1 VSRMA
6 TEQSTTAQNVTA
18 QNATAQN
25 ATAQATQIRPFE
37 EADREEV
44 MALADRL
51 TEGVAEWRDPDA
63 VLAAVRGWVR
73 DSVAAAGRPGHAAYV
88 AADETGVVGLITL
101 GERTHFA
108 GATDAYVSELIVRP
122 DRERQGIARRLMRV
136 GEDWAASRGRRY
148 ITLQTGTAND
158 VARAAYAAMGF
169 AEEEIQ
175 LTKEV
180 SSER

>member
-1 VSRMA
+1 MTTEQRTAEQRTAEQVA
-6 TEQSTTAQNVTA
+6 TEQSGVAQVV
-18 QNATAQN
+18 
-25 ATAQATQIRPFE
+25 QIRPLE
-37 EADREEV
+37 DADREQA
-44 MALADRL
+44 MGLADRL
-51 TEGVAEWRDPDA
+51 TDGVAEWREAGA

-73 DSVAAAGRPGHAAYV
+73 DSVAAAGRPDHAAYV
-88 AADETGVVGLITL
+88 ATDESGVVGLITL
-101 GERTHFA
+101 GERTHFT
-108 GATDAYVSELIVRP
+108 GQVDAYVSELIVRP

-148 ITLQTGTAND
+148 LTLQTGTANH

-180 SSER
+180 RSAR